1 MANEALA
8 VLQIPQSVIDSMDK
22 YDKKL
27 AEIEKNSKQKVG
39 NINKALSTLG
49 SASSPILAVL
59 LQIRDRLEQIGTSGA
74 KVQNVARSL
83 QNVETS
89 AQSST
94 TSVNRMNTSL
104 TQTSQLLNRLAV
116 SRPFQDLNI
125 TQLKDRI
132 SNINSMLN
140 SQGKDITFNGETIG
154 KSPVYSQQEQQNLVN
169 RRNLLQQELQMQQTS
184 ESAKIAS
191 INRVAQE
198 QNKDVLNQQKNDVK
212 ALQSHLQAMDKR
224 TQAAEAQSSKLRQL
238 GEQQVQQTIKNAQRM
253 SQSQVQ
259 SIPAGTSV
267 RRYQELGQ
275 QIDALTQKITR
286 LRALQFR
293 FKEAAATSPN
303 AAKTAANQEA
313 TIQEYQREIGLLRQ
327 KQQWVVNVNQ
337 AYQQQKQM
345 LASLQQQEQ
354 QRTSVPNQRSQ
365 NTLAQMRAYYTEL
378 EKASARAAAQAE
390 REAQRKAAAEERAAA
405 QARKAWEKETPK
417 YANQY
422 HDQRQSQ
429 LNSTFSKQNTTASM
443 ALAESKAA
451 KTLREEAQAVELL
464 KQARLNLSRTDSDY
478 KVKLDAINAA
488 IAQHNRNLQQAGVQS
503 SSLAQR
509 HRNLMDITGQLARK
523 FALLFSVSQVQGYI
537 GQIAKVRGEFELQ
550 QRSLEAIL
558 QNKTEADAIFQKT
571 VDLAIKSPF
580 QIKELVSYTK
590 QLAAYR
596 IEGDKLYDTTKR
608 LADVSAGLG
617 VDMQRLILAYGQVKA
632 AAYLRG
638 TEVRQFTE
646 AGVNMYGELQSYF
659 QEVKGEAYTTAQ
671 IVDMISKRMVKFED
685 VEAVFQ
691 RLTDKGGLF
700 YNMQEIQSETL
711 NGKIANLKDSL
722 DVMMNEIGKANE
734 GALKGTIDGVKTL
747 LDNWESVATAGKS
760 LAAVLALLY
769 AYSLR
774 TGVSLKQVFTT
785 NFATN
790 ATKNVTLLE
799 MLKNGF
805 TSAGKAANI
814 FGANLKAA
822 FMSNLPALAIM
833 AVITAITDLI
843 GRVNRYR
850 EELSRIIKDNGALES
865 SLQSVRVA
873 FEDAGNGEDGFKK
886 KQAQLNRLKDMYDK
900 AGIELKINI
909 KDIDESK
916 IDEEFSKL
924 LDGYRAYLK
933 TKKALEVS
941 FAENNS
947 RVEGLFNI
955 FGDNIDTDAEQ
966 VASAYENVI
975 TKTKQV
981 DNAVNILYDSY
992 DKLSEQQKQS
1002 LDAANTRGK
1011 GESELDYLKRR
1022 SDAIRDI
1029 TNDIIKQTSFYDE
1042 LRSTANSAANENRA
1056 FMKSYYSWASKGL
1069 DSFESQ
1075 VHEFDRELD
1084 DIVARM
1090 KKRFTAEEWAKNKT
1104 LYLKAAIETNAAEKG
1119 WNEWLTKHAEEH
1131 VGIKVDIDEEHQKQQ
1146 IDWAKK
1152 NLKDSL
1158 DGTKINVDI
1167 ELDTN
1172 FLDSVF
1178 NQVDAA
1184 QKYLKNVGKYKDF
1197 SKGGRTRKVTWGE
1210 VKGDSDFTNWYQNTY
1225 RKNNASVKAGRIA
1238 DGMEISDFTI
1248 QQYVDAQEKKARAI
1262 ITGSNQ
1268 EIEADKKTSKSRANA
1283 AAKAER
1289 DIWNERISVLKEMQQ
1304 QYEKVRKN
1312 YGEDTARSMV
1322 KSEYSDDLAYVN
1334 MGQVINPE
1342 EIVPTKQG
1350 LIDALE
1356 KTIKALP
1363 TTLKDYRK
1371 KVSSLNKDISEL
1383 KLQID
1388 TEEANRKL
1396 EETKKY
1402 VDNLFTG
1409 LDLHQKL
1416 KDIGL
1421 SESEVQAM
1429 FPGLAKTLDDVERG
1443 INDRYKSEH
1452 PDGSYL
1458 DTQTEQGKAYQSEI
1472 KKLNEQRIKEQ
1483 ENLVI
1488 ELTKAYKTQLSDQ
1501 LQLDKWYYEE
1511 KAKIDKA
1518 NLTPEQ
1524 KTEYNKNLDTQ
1535 YQKKSDENTW
1545 KEFQNSDFYIN
1556 LFENLDQTS
1565 SRVIDAMRKKL
1576 NSLRDNLKDLPAD
1589 QLKAI
1594 INQIE
1599 KLDELSAQKNP
1610 FKTVTK
1616 SLKTYITFLGKRKQL
1631 ENEYLAANQKIDKL
1645 EDEKKSHSD
1654 IIAKLEAEKNAEE
1667 EQNGV
1672 GTERATQLQD
1682 QINKEKELLDTVL
1695 KRLVAEG
1702 KISEEKAKQIR
1713 DGQKSE
1719 KSVTDS
1725 LHEIGSYF
1733 TGAADIITG
1742 GVEALND
1749 WGLNI
1754 ELSDEMV
1761 EITDGIS
1768 KIGNSLNSIDLTK
1781 PMSIITGTIGVV
1793 GGIGKTLGGIFGWG
1807 TKDKKLQRQIEKQ
1820 QEKIEELSK
1829 AYDKLKEHMD
1839 AAWDISKLE
1848 SYYDQTVDNL
1858 EAQITSYKAMI
1869 RAEEDKKD
1877 TDNDKIKEWKQSI
1890 EDIEDQIVELKESYT
1905 ESLGGFGSE
1914 ENYQSA
1920 AQAFADAWADAYS
1933 EGEDA
1938 LDALNDKWDEYITNL
1953 IKKQA
1958 MLRVVGAAIEPLL
1971 KKVDEYVSEQ
1981 SAGGIKLTRDELAT
1995 LQTQADALL
2004 PYLNESLGDLMNTL
2018 DYTGTSADDN
2028 LDALTQSIEGVS
2040 EDTAEAIK
2048 ALLNSI
2054 RFLLA
2059 MQQGDVAI
2067 IRSILEQQYGL
2078 ATSIANTLAATQEI
2092 DDDTTNASTPML
2104 TELKLQTQ
2112 YLKALSSNVS
2122 NMMAYSQSS
2131 RGAGLRVYVQ

>member
-1 MANEALA
+1 M
-8 VLQIPQSVIDSMDK
+8 
-22 YDKKL
+22 
-27 AEIEKNSKQKVG
+27 
-39 NINKALSTLG
+39 
-49 SASSPILAVL
+49 
-59 LQIRDRLEQIGTSGA
+59 
-74 KVQNVARSL
+74 
-83 QNVETS
+83 
-89 AQSST
+89 
-94 TSVNRMNTSL
+94 
-104 TQTSQLLNRLAV
+104 
-116 SRPFQDLNI
+116 
-125 TQLKDRI
+125 
-132 SNINSMLN
+132 
-140 SQGKDITFNGETIG
+140 
-154 KSPVYSQQEQQNLVN
+154 
-169 RRNLLQQELQMQQTS
+169 QQELKIQETS
-184 ESAKIAS
+184 
-191 INRVAQE
+191 
-198 QNKDVLNQQKNDVK
+198 
-212 ALQSHLQAMDKR
+212 
-224 TQAAEAQSSKLRQL
+224 TQAQLTAMARVRKAQNADAIEAE
-238 GEQQVQQTIKNAQRM
+238 KNAQKK
-253 SQSQVQ
+253 
-259 SIPAGTSV
+259 A
-267 RRYQELGQ
+267 
-275 QIDALTQKITR
+275 
-286 LRALQFR
+286 
-293 FKEAAATSPN
+293 EAEG
-303 AAKTAANQEA
+303 K
-313 TIQEYQREIGLLRQ
+313 
-327 KQQWVVNVNQ
+327 
-337 AYQQQKQM
+337 
-345 LASLQQQEQ
+345 
-354 QRTSVPNQRSQ
+354 
-365 NTLAQMRAYYTEL
+365 
-378 EKASARAAAQAE
+378 AAAQATV
-390 REAQRKAAAEERAAA
+390 
-405 QARKAWEKETPK
+405 AWEKAQRE
-417 YANQY
+417 Q
-422 HDQRQSQ
+422 QRQRNTQIASQ
-429 LNSTFSKQNTTASM
+429 FSPQNITYSSAMSTSKN
-443 ALAESKAA
+443 A

-478 KVKLDAINAA
+478 KTKLDAINTA
-488 IAQHNRNLQQAGVQS
+488 IARHNTALQQAGVQS
-503 SSLAQR
+503 ANLAQR

-537 GQIAKVRGEFELQ
+537 GQIANVRGEFELQ

-580 QIKELVSYTK
+580 QIKELISYTK

-646 AGVNMYGELQSYF
+646 AGINMYGELQSYF

-691 RLTDKGGLF
+691 RMTDKGGLF

-774 TGVSLKQVFTT
+774 TGVSLKQFFTT

-941 FAENNS
+941 FADNNS
-947 RVEGLFNI
+947 RVEGWFNI

-1238 DGMEISDFTI
+1238 DSMEISDFTI

-1262 ITGSNQ
+1262 VTGSNQ

-1322 KSEYSDDLAYVN
+1322 KSEYADDLDYV
-1334 MGQVINPE
+1334 GINSTSYIKPE

-1402 VDNLFTG
+1402 VDNFFTS

-1421 SESEVQAM
+1421 SESEVQAL
-1429 FPGLAKTLDDVERG
+1429 FPGLAKTLGDVEMG

-1501 LQLDKWYYEE
+1501 LQLDMWYYKERS
-1511 KAKIDKA
+1511 KIA
-1518 NLTPEQ
+1518 ESNLTPEM
-1524 KTEYNKNLDTQ
+1524 KEDYNKNLTSQYNEKSASNKWNSFKGSSTYTTMFSELDYVSTDTIKRIREQ
-1535 YQKKSDENTW
+1535 IVSLRNEMQRLDPTQMKDVVNALDKMDEQLANRNPLSSFVNSM
-1545 KEFQNSDFYIN
+1545 KEI
-1556 LFENLDQTS
+1556 
-1565 SRVIDAMRKKL
+1565 KKL
-1576 NSLRDNLKDLPAD
+1576 KNMGLTEDSMKQQILANDTENSKLQQDITNIQTIIELKQGSITQDSLEAGFLERNNHLY
-1589 QLKAI
+1589 QMS
-1594 INQIE
+1594 IE
-1599 KLDELSAQKNP
+1599 KLRQMKQEKQDTINANNSQTSDYTENLKYYSDARRSLSALQS
-1610 FKTVTK
+1610 TWGT
-1616 SLKTYITFLGKRKQL
+1616 IKQ
-1631 ENEYLAANQKIDKL
+1631 AASTAMGSINTM
-1645 EDEKKSHSD
+1645 
-1654 IIAKLEAEKNAEE
+1654 LEAMGVESDSTAARMVNM
-1667 EQNGV
+1667 V
-1672 GTERATQLQD
+1672 GTLADLAIQAIMFQMQLQLCTVAAEAMGVAMNAAMGPIGWVVIALTAITTILSSIFGNSD
-1682 QINKEKELLDTVL
+1682 KSKQKEIETLQRK
-1695 KRLVAEG
+1695 
-1702 KISEEKAKQIR
+1702 
-1713 DGQKSE
+1713 
-1719 KSVTDS
+1719 
-1725 LHEIGSYF
+1725 
-1733 TGAADIITG
+1733 
-1742 GVEALND
+1742 VEALQNTYND
-1749 WGLNI
+1749 
-1754 ELSDEMV
+1754 LSD
-1761 EITDGIS
+1761 S
-1768 KIGNSLNSIDLTK
+1768 
-1781 PMSIITGTIGVV
+1781 
-1793 GGIGKTLGGIFGWG
+1793 
-1807 TKDKKLQRQIEKQ
+1807 
-1820 QEKIEELSK
+1820 
-1829 AYDKLKEHMD
+1829 MD
-1839 AAWDISKLE
+1839 AAWNISQLQSYNKQME
-1848 SYYDQTVDNL
+1848 SNL
-1858 EAQITSYKAMI
+1858 KMQNQYLYSMI
-1869 RAEEDKKD
+1869 AAERDKKD
-1877 TDNDKIKEWKQSI
+1877 SDQSKIDDWLQQIKDNEKTI
-1890 EDIEDQIVELKESYT
+1890 EENAENLI
-1905 ESLGGFGSE
+1905 ESLGGLGSDS
-1914 ENYQSA
+1914 NWKDAMQD
-1920 AQAFADAWADAYS
+1920 FADAWVDAFN
-1933 EGEDA
+1933 EGESTI
-1938 LDALNDKWDEYITNL
+1938 DALNDSFDDLITNMV
-1953 IKKQA
+1953 KKQA
-1958 MLRVVGAAIEPLL
+1958 MLRVVSEMLEPLL
-1971 KKVDEYVSEQ
+1971 QMIDKAVDKN
-1981 SAGGIKLTRDELAT
+1981 SAGGMKVVKEELDAFKAKWATIAPEMNET
-1995 LQTQADALL
+1995 LQALM
-2004 PYLNESLGDLMNTL
+2004 ETL
-2018 DYTGTSADDN
+2018 DYTPTNSTELSA
-2028 LDALTQSIEGVS
+2028 LQQGIEGVT
-2040 EDTAEAIK
+2040 ETTAEALE

-2054 RFLLA
+2054 RFFLA
-2059 MQQGDVAI
+2059 TQQGDVAI
-2067 IRSILEQQYGL
+2067 IRQILEARYGTV
-2078 ATSIANTLAATQEI
+2078 AETAVQTSATQ
-2092 DDDTTNASTPML
+2092 TTTEASSSNPML
-2104 TELKLQTQ
+2104 IELKTQTGYLQ
-2112 YLKALSSNVS
+2112 KLSDNFEDCFTY
-2122 NMMAYSQSS
+2122 NNTSS
-2131 RGAGLRVYVQ
+2131 GKGLRVYVKGL